1 MEGHI
6 RSGYVYRGRMQ
17 QPLLSDFNPQHMSHS
32 VNVPRRFFFLQSV
45 HFSEKR
51 LTVVL
56 VHSRTFH
63 RDLIIV
69 VYLSPSQTRCG
80 CCSFQCK
87 RFAVKTAD
95 VDCRSRETAQVASFD
110 SLFPPSFV
118 LDLLDICKQM
128 TDTRDDGSPY
138 IPSCR
143 SPQNVP
149 QTLDY
154 FSLMKANRFG
164 APAGSGGRVRRSIWK
179 CPSLFFIII

>member
-1 MEGHI
+1 MYH
-6 RSGYVYRGRMQ
+6 VV
-17 QPLLSDFNPQHMSHS
+17 FF
-32 VNVPRRFFFLQSV
+32 FFFLQSV

-110 SLFPPSFV
+110 SLFPPLIRFRPVRHLQTNDGHTGWWKPIYSQ
-118 LDLLDICKQM
+118 LQIASKRA
-128 TDTRDDGSPY
+128 TDSR
-138 IPSCR
+138 
-143 SPQNVP
+143 
-149 QTLDY
+149 
-154 FSLMKANRFG
+154 
-164 APAGSGGRVRRSIWK
+164 
-179 CPSLFFIII
+179 LFFSDEGKQIWCTCWKRGPSPSVDMEMSQPFFFYYLKRNKNTGGFKF